1 MMKLEKKPPMPV
13 MAITF
18 KYYEV
23 AILVTILRKA
33 KQIWHFTFW
42 TNRDIS
48 QMDRL
53 FRPGCS
59 VKSGIGNR

>member
-1 MMKLEKKPPMPV
+1 